1 MTTNAQVP
9 LDFEEHLMQI
19 QKNNGFQTDFPLRI
33 IDSQSGENLET
44 RFDKTSEIKGF
55 SPDVSHKFDQNLSF
69 HNKTQKI

>member
-1 MTTNAQVP
+1 
-9 LDFEEHLMQI
+9 MQI